1 MAKSDI
7 SKLLE
12 KHENM
17 THSEMME
24 VISHVQRQDEGW
36 MINTIMVKGYDVPF
50 KFRRKKTYKNL
61 IGTRVNLTYYPTHE
75 DVAGIEFEVMKVVRI
90 KVA

>member
-17 THSEMME
+17 THSELME

-36 MINTIMVKGYDVPF
+36 MINTIMIKGYEVPF

-61 IGTRVNLTYYPTHE
+61 TGAKVNLTYYPIHE
-75 DVAGIEFEVMKVVRI
+75 DVAGMEFEVMKVVRI